1 MPILFHATRRG
12 FLQTSAATCAWPL
25 AVRSAGLA
33 PLRVIVPF
41 APGGPSDVVL
51 RAVAARWSERSAQ
64 TLIIEHKPGAAGS
77 LGAEA
82 VRRAEPDGQTLLFAP
97 ADVLV
102 NNTATFRDLPYD
114 PLRDFK
120 PLALIGPVPLV
131 LVVPSGIGARTLAD
145 FRTWANGRRIGYG
158 SWGEGSHAHLLA
170 ESLLVRQ
177 LHLDAVHAPYRGLA
191 PMLQDLIGGQL
202 NAGFAVPPAAAPHAM
217 AGRLHAL
224 AVSGERR
231 SVALPNAPTLRE
243 LGFEQPVFQLR
254 QWAAFMAP
262 AGTPAAT
269 LTRLEHELTAAL
281 DDAAVRQALQLAGF
295 EIERALGAADAAAT
309 LRADLALIPPLIRA
323 LGVTPQ

>member
-1 MPILFHATRRG
+1 MPIRLQPTRRG
-12 FLQTSAATCAWPL
+12 FLQASAAACAWPL
-25 AVRSAGLA
+25 LARSAGPA

-51 RAVAARWSERSAQ
+51 RAVAARWSERTAQ
-64 TLIIEHKPGAAGS
+64 PLIIEHKPGAAGS
-77 LGAEA
+77 IGAELA
-82 VRRAEPDGQTLLFAP
+82 RRAEPDGQTLLFAP

-102 NNTATFRDLPYD
+102 NNTATFPELPYD

-120 PLALIGPVPLV
+120 PLVLIGPVPLL
-131 LVVPSGIGARTLAD
+131 LVVPSGIGVRTLAD
-145 FRTWANGRRIGYG
+145 FQAWAKGRRIGYG

-202 NAGFAVPPAAAPHAM
+202 NAGFAVPPAAAPHVTT
-217 AGRLHAL
+217 GRLQAL

-243 LGFEQPVFQLR
+243 LGFDQPVFQLR

-262 AGTPAAT
+262 ASTPPAT
-269 LTRLEHELTAAL
+269 LMRLEHDLTAAL
-281 DDAAVRQALQLAGF
+281 DDPSVRQALQGAGF
-295 EIERALGAADAAAT
+295 EIERVLGAADAAST

>member
-1 MPILFHATRRG
+1 MPILLQPTRRG
-12 FLQTSAATCAWPL
+12 FLCQSAAACMAPRL
-25 AVRSAGLA
+25 SHSAGAA

-51 RAVAARWSERSAQ
+51 RALTAYWAGRNAQ
-64 TLIIEHKPGAAGS
+64 PVIVEHKPGAAGS
-77 LGAEA
+77 IGAA
-82 VRRAEPDGQTLLFAP
+82 LARRAEPDGQTLLFAP

-131 LVVPSGIGARTLAD
+131 LVTPGSIAVRTLAD
-145 FRTWANGRRIGYG
+145 FHAWAKTRRIGYG

-170 ESLLVRQ
+170 DSLLVRH
-177 LHLDAVHAPYRGLA
+177 LHLDAVHVPYRGLA

-202 NAGFAVPPAAAPHAM
+202 NAAFAVPPAAGPHVVS
-217 AGRLHAL
+217 GRLQAL

-231 SVALPNAPTLRE
+231 SVALPGTPILSE
-243 LGFEQPVFQLR
+243 LGFEQPVFRLR
-254 QWAAFMAP
+254 QWAAFLA
-262 AGTPAAT
+262 PAAT
-269 LTRLEHELTAAL
+269 APATLERLEHELTVAL
-281 DDAAVRQALQLAGF
+281 DDASVRQALQTVGF
-295 EIERALGAADAAAT
+295 EIERPLGAADASAT

-323 LGVTPQ
+323 MGITPQ